1 MAQEAL
7 DSADLKM
14 MKANAKHFEERYPG
28 AKPLELAWG
37 ERLFDREA
45 RDAFAM
51 ASLPRHK
58 MAIAQ
63 LGARPCI
70 RCGEVTTAF
79 CEGCAHPKP
88 FALCSKCDAERLLC
102 HRCVSDGKIWSQV
115 ANHDPDTMEVTGWT
129 DDQGNFVVL
138 DPPLRLKT
146 SEVPFIDGVM
156 DIEFV
161 SRKIKEHWV
170 RQEVDRRRQAAAPS
184 SASG

>member
-7 DSADLKM
+7 ESADLQM
-14 MKANAKHFEERYPG
+14 MKENAKHFKQRYPQ

-45 RDAFAM
+45 RDAFAI

-79 CEGCAHPKP
+79 CEGCAHPRP

-115 ANHDPDTMEVTGWT
+115 ASHDPNIMEVSGWM
-129 DDQGNFVVL
+129 DDQGNFVAL
-138 DPPLRLKT
+138 DPPLRLRT
-146 SEVPFIDGVM
+146 EEVPVVDGVM

-161 SRKIKEHWV
+161 SRQIKEHWV
-170 RQEVDRRRQAAAPS
+170 RQEVARRRSAASQPS
-184 SASG
+184 TSG